1 MNVSVLGRSSMIPFT
16 CTGIIIANLAAKRIH
31 VLQIPKENA
40 PKDPSPCGTLVG
52 SSRVGNADLQIFH
65 TKGRTGA
72 SYGKPGEQ
80 SLQNPEPNEFARTAT
95 PTEKVEDET
104 FMSSVYKE
112 VTPQV
117 TPRKENPEKN
127 EDVVTT
133 RTVLPFE
140 TFHNDQPSGS
150 GQKNT
155 DCFQK
160 ASIVINPRE
169 NIQTTI
175 ILDDTSSVSTSLPV
189 VT

>member
-1 MNVSVLGRSSMIPFT
+1 MIPFT
-16 CTGIIIANLAAKRIH
+16 CTGIIIANLTAKRIH
-31 VLQIPKENA
+31 VLQIPKEDA
-40 PKDPSPCGTLVG
+40 PRDPSPCGTLVG
-52 SSRVGNADLQIFH
+52 SSSVLNADLQIFH
-65 TKGRTGA
+65 TKGRTRA
-72 SYGKPGEQ
+72 SYRNPGETV
-80 SLQNPEPNEFARTAT
+80 LQNPEPNEFARTAT
-95 PTEKVEDET
+95 PSEEVKDET

-117 TPRKENPEKN
+117 TPRKENPEKE

-133 RTVLPFE
+133 RTVLPFD

-150 GQKNT
+150 GLQNT
-155 DCFQK
+155 DSLQR
-160 ASIVINPRE
+160 ASIVIDPRE